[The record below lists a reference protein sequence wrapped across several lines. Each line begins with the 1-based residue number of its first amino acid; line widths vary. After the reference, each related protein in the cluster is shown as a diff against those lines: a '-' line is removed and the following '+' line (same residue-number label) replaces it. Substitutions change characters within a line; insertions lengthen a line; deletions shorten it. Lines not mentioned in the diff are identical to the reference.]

1 MLGTA
6 IFAVRE
12 DGLLLHNWV
21 ERNAWELHGRL
32 VDVS

>member
-12 DGLLLHNWV
+12 DGLLEHNWV
-21 ERNAWELHGRL
+21 ERNAWEVYGRL
-32 VDVS
+32 VRL